1 MEFENIANLAY
12 NEKKLQ
18 EYTTLPEK
26 YAYIKLKDL
35 YFSYRCGD
43 VTLDEAI
50 KQKNEI
56 RKEFVDEV
64 GKYNESVEIC
74 KQYHNNKLHNN
85 MLVDEIEK
93 SKDKEKILEKALQA
107 IGIFISDSSFAERN
121 IQKLK

>member
-1 MEFENIANLAY
+1 MEFEYIAKLAY
-12 NEKKLQ
+12 NEKQLE
-18 EYTTLPEK
+18 EYATLPEK

-43 VTLDEAI
+43 ITLEEAI

-74 KQYHNNKLHNN
+74 KEYHNNKLHNN
-85 MLVDEIEK
+85 MLVDEIDK
-93 SKDKEKILEKALQA
+93 SNDKDEILRKSLECL
-107 IGIFISDSSFAERN
+107 GLFIHDSYFAERN
-121 IQKLK
+121 LSKFN

>member
-1 MEFENIANLAY
+1 MEFEDIAKLAY
-12 NEKKLQ
+12 NEKQLE
-18 EYTTLPEK
+18 EYATLPKK

-43 VTLDEAI
+43 ITLEEAI

-74 KQYHNNKLHNN
+74 KEYHNNKLHNN
-85 MLVDEIEK
+85 MLIDEIEK
-93 SKDKEKILEKALQA
+93 SNDREEILAKSLQA
-107 IGIFISDSSFAERN
+107 IGIFISDNSFADRN